1 MMRKIL
7 HFVDKRNFG
16 NQVVVYTGKIR
27 HNEIYF
33 VVIQDREEI
42 VYSFLDNNLER
53 LYPVDTYIASLGYE
67 FDINEVQDN
76 LDVQFDIDLT
86 RYGSSPCPAFL
97 SELIKQNI

>member
-7 HFVDKRNFG
+7 HFVDKQNFG

-27 HNEIYF
+27 HNETYF
-33 VVIQDREEI
+33 VVMKDREEI

-53 LYPVDTYIASLGYE
+53 LYPVDTYIASLGYK
-67 FDINEVQDN
+67 FDINELQDN
-76 LDVQFDIDLT
+76 IDVQFDIDLT
-86 RYGSSPCPAFL
+86 RYGSSPCPVFL